1 MWVLLTR
8 DGIEGIGEAVGDWP
22 GMFKELNLGTTATL
36 TLLRG
41 IFWKKQQLLFL
52 PYSKRE
58 LRKILWVN
66 FYGKDVDQCPLWE
79 KGELGAKV
87 K

>member
-1 MWVLLTR
+1 MWVFLTR

-41 IFWKKQQLLFL
+41 IFWEKQQLFF
-52 PYSKRE
+52 STMQQDR
-58 LRKILWVN
+58 RKNNSV
-66 FYGKDVDQCPLWE
+66 G
-79 KGELGAKV
+79 
-87 K
+87 